1 MNTSL
6 QQQKK
11 HVLMNLIDDMAAA
24 ALDRSSQGY
33 SQFLNYRKDL
43 ISLVDI
49 YMEEDRERL
58 EFVSST
64 MLRAQELFKK
74 DFTNRSMV

>member
-1 MNTSL
+1 
-6 QQQKK
+6 
-11 HVLMNLIDDMAAA
+11 
-24 ALDRSSQGY
+24 
-33 SQFLNYRKDL
+33 
-43 ISLVDI
+43 
-49 YMEEDRERL
+49 MEEDRERL